1 MFSATLV
8 YAQDNPI
15 PGIEE
20 GDLPEIRLDE
30 QTIEKLRET
39 AQWALDIVK
48 KEMKAQRLA
57 DSYGP
62 NGWRTVKGI
71 LEKNCFSRRLIK
83 FVQNMSC
90 LCWPRE
96 KRTQKLCVRQ
106 RRVQ

>member
-1 MFSATLV
+1 MKVYFLKFYNFLFSATLV
-8 YAQDNPI
+8 FAQDNPI

-30 QTIEKLRET
+30 PTIEKLRES
-39 AQWALDIVK
+39 AMWALDVIK

-71 LEKNCFSRRLIK
+71 FCRG
-83 FVQNMSC
+83 
-90 LCWPRE
+90 
-96 KRTQKLCVRQ
+96 
-106 RRVQ
+106 

>member
-1 MFSATLV
+1 MNFVFSATLG

-20 GDLPEIRLDE
+20 GDLPEIKLDE
-30 QTIEKLRET
+30 QMIEKLREA
-39 AQWALDIVK
+39 AQWALDIIK

-71 LEKNCFSRRLIK
+71 LER
-83 FVQNMSC
+83 FV
-90 LCWPRE
+90 LAE
-96 KRTQKLCVRQ
+96 G
-106 RRVQ
+106 

>member
-1 MFSATLV
+1 MCSATLV
-8 YAQDNPI
+8 YAQDNPV

-30 QTIEKLRET
+30 QTIEKLRES
-39 AQWALDIVK
+39 ALWALDVIK

-71 LEKNCFSRRLIK
+71 FDERLI
-83 FVQNMSC
+83 
-90 LCWPRE
+90 
-96 KRTQKLCVRQ
+96 
-106 RRVQ
+106 